1 MAAIV
6 VPVSMAAVAPRC
18 VTRVVAKLFGYA
30 DLATPHATPTFLP

>member
-6 VPVSMAAVAPRC
+6 VPVSMAAVAPR
-18 VTRVVAKLFGYA
+18 VVAQLFGYA